1 MRRYFTL
8 TFSALSKGLERL
20 KTQLAS
26 PVSPELTR
34 EEKELETSVPTSAS
48 SNPSGS
54 NGMQTDADQAIPP
67 GTDSVS
73 DNEDLVRGVR
83 YLQNYS
89 AVKLQEIV
97 SRVMAE
103 VTSGQDEHFKN
114 PDFNMLEAGKQQTK
128 DYQTWWLQDLIA
140 KVAVSESLRA
150 DLANGATNSGSSFM
164 PATMTA
170 SSSSLST
177 LSSGLSSGLGSN
189 LNIGVNSTVNV
200 SSRSSFKSD
209 KVFDSDESDSLEA
222 ARKLMLELFTNC
234 KNLTAEFNSLIAK
247 KPELSKLRI
256 STTEISSVK
265 EKNAASFFRC
275 RTSSASWSLNVRG
288 SAGTIEIYLVPA
300 AEIFLLSHA
309 ETSMRLKNILRLN
322 QSIEKTENEVWS
334 IDGLTAD
341 SDELFYLVRN
351 LFKQLLLATVQETQD
366 EMPGASILQNLEGEE
381 LRDAVNSIILAE
393 QNMAQKIVSQQEEIQ
408 NRIARDLH
416 DAVIADIMSL
426 KRLLSG
432 DKRLN
437 NDEVVENLDQICT
450 RLREICHDLAPRD
463 LRDWGLQTVIE
474 DLVERLAHR
483 TGADCSFTCDG
494 ELPELPYPVQLH
506 IYRIVQESLNNM
518 EKYAKAS
525 KIIVK
530 FEIDGKDIRI
540 TMRDNG
546 QGFSM
551 TPDGELR
558 SKKEGGTGLSGI
570 KERTEMIRCFFK
582 TQLSVSSVP
591 GEGSETVLEV
601 KT

>member
-8 TFSALSKGLERL
+8 TFSALSRGLDRL
-20 KTQLAS
+20 KTQLRS
-26 PVSPELTR
+26 P
-34 EEKELETSVPTSAS
+34 AS
-48 SNPSGS
+48 SELVHEKSAQNASHPPRPTLNNQSAPGAIQADSEPDVISG
-54 NGMQTDADQAIPP
+54 TEA
-67 GTDSVS
+67 VS

-103 VTSGQDEHFKN
+103 VSSGQTEHFTN
-114 PDFNMLEAGKQQTK
+114 TDPNMLEAAKQQAK

-150 DLANGATNSGSSFM
+150 DATSGTTNSGSSFM
-164 PATMTA
+164 TSVLTS

-177 LSSGLSSGLGSN
+177 LGSSLGSSH
-189 LNIGVNSTVNV
+189 NIGVSSGVGISSMSNFSTE
-200 SSRSSFKSD
+200 RMLD
-209 KVFDSDESDSLEA
+209 ADEVHTLEA
-222 ARKLMLELFTNC
+222 ARKLMLELFTNF
-234 KNLTAEFNSLIAK
+234 KSLTSEFNAIIAK

-265 EKNAASFFRC
+265 EKDAASFWRC

-288 SAGTIEIYLVPA
+288 SAGMVEIFLVPA
-300 AEIFLLSHA
+300 AEIFLLSQA
-309 ETSMRLKNILRLN
+309 ETAMRLKNVLRLN
-322 QSIEKTENEVWS
+322 RPIEQRENEVWS

-351 LFKQLLLATVQETQD
+351 LFKQLLLATVQEAQD

-381 LRDAVNSIILAE
+381 LRDAVNQIILAE

-518 EKYAKAS
+518 EKYAQAS

-551 TPDGELR
+551 TPEGELR

>member
-1 MRRYFTL
+1 M
-8 TFSALSKGLERL
+8 
-20 KTQLAS
+20 
-26 PVSPELTR
+26 
-34 EEKELETSVPTSAS
+34 
-48 SNPSGS
+48 
-54 NGMQTDADQAIPP
+54 
-67 GTDSVS
+67 
-73 DNEDLVRGVR
+73 
-83 YLQNYS
+83 
-89 AVKLQEIV
+89 
-97 SRVMAE
+97 
-103 VTSGQDEHFKN
+103 
-114 PDFNMLEAGKQQTK
+114 
-128 DYQTWWLQDLIA
+128 
-140 KVAVSESLRA
+140 
-150 DLANGATNSGSSFM
+150 
-164 PATMTA
+164 
-170 SSSSLST
+170 
-177 LSSGLSSGLGSN
+177 
-189 LNIGVNSTVNV
+189 
-200 SSRSSFKSD
+200 
-209 KVFDSDESDSLEA
+209 
-222 ARKLMLELFTNC
+222 
-234 KNLTAEFNSLIAK
+234 
-247 KPELSKLRI
+247 
-256 STTEISSVK
+256 
-265 EKNAASFFRC
+265 
-275 RTSSASWSLNVRG
+275 RG
-288 SAGTIEIYLVPA
+288 SAGIVEIFLVPA
-300 AEIFLLSHA
+300 AEIFLLSQA
-309 ETSMRLKNILRLN
+309 ETAMRLKNVLRLN
-322 QSIEKTENEVWS
+322 KSLENEVWS
-334 IDGLTAD
+334 IDGLSAD

-351 LFKQLLLATVQETQD
+351 LFKQLLLATVQEAQD
-366 EMPGASILQNLEGEE
+366 EVPGASILQNLEGEE
-381 LRDAVNSIILAE
+381 LRDAVNQIILAE
-393 QNMAQKIVSQQEEIQ
+393 HNMAQKIVSQQEEIQ

-530 FEIDGKDIRI
+530 FEIVGKDIRI

-546 QGFSM
+546 QGFSE
-551 TPDGELR
+551 PPEGELR

-582 TQLSVSSVP
+582 TNLSVTSTP

>member
-8 TFSALSKGLERL
+8 TFSALSRGLEKL
-20 KTQLAS
+20 KIQLGS
-26 PVSPELTR
+26 PALPEPTK
-34 EEKELETSVPTSAS
+34 EKEELATSS
-48 SNPSGS
+48 STNAANLSGAA
-54 NGMQTDADQAIPP
+54 NADDAISSGADNI
-67 GTDSVS
+67 S

-103 VTSGQDEHFKN
+103 VSSGQDEHFKN
-114 PDFNMLEAGKQQTK
+114 PDFNMLEGVKQQTK
-128 DYQTWWLQDLIA
+128 DYQTWWLNDLIA
-140 KVAVSESLRA
+140 KVAVSESLRT
-150 DLANGATNSGSSFM
+150 DLTNGPINSALSFM
-164 PATMTA
+164 PSGMT
-170 SSSSLST
+170 SSSS
-177 LSSGLSSGLGSN
+177 SSALGSGIN
-189 LNIGVNSTVNV
+189 SGVNSGVNLNNM
-200 SSRSSFKSD
+200 SSFSGERGSD
-209 KVFDSDESDSLEA
+209 TGEGDETQALEA
-222 ARKLMLELFTNC
+222 ARQLMLELFTC
-234 KNLTAEFNSLIAK
+234 FKSLTSEFNSIIAK
-247 KPELSKLRI
+247 KPELAKLRI
-256 STTEISSVK
+256 STTELSSVR
-265 EKNAASFFRC
+265 EKDGASFWRC
-275 RTSSASWSLNVRG
+275 RTSSASWSLNIRG
-288 SAGTIEIYLVPA
+288 SAGTVEIFLVPS
-300 AEIFLLSHA
+300 AEIFLLSQA
-309 ETSMRLKNILRLN
+309 ETAMRLKNVLRRN
-322 QSIEKTENEVWS
+322 HFNTSPENEVWS

-341 SDELFYLVRN
+341 SDELIYLVRN
-351 LFKQLLLATVQETQD
+351 LFKQLLLATVQEAQD
-366 EMPGASILQNLEGEE
+366 EMPAASILQNLEGEE
-381 LRDAVNSIILAE
+381 LRDAVNQIILAE

-518 EKYAKAS
+518 EKYAQAS

-530 FEIDGKDIRI
+530 FEIHGKDIRI

-546 QGFSM
+546 LGFSL

-582 TQLSVSSVP
+582 TQLSVASLP
-591 GEGSETVLEV
+591 GEGSETILEV